1 MSDKGLTRDKDYIIK
16 MYNEGWHI
24 IDIAERYG
32 VNGTTI
38 QRRLRKWGY
47 KVKRKNSY
55 RKRKSNYN
63 MKAREFSPEFI
74 TKRAVNTAINNDPEH
89 GIKYIKFKNTTED
102 QILITNIL
110 SRPIIG

>member
-1 MSDKGLTRDKDYIIK
+1 MSDKGLLDDKDFIIK
-16 MYNEGWHI
+16 MYNEGYHI

-47 KVKRKNSY
+47 EVKRRSGY
-55 RKRKSNYN
+55 RQRKSGYN
-63 MKAREFSPEFI
+63 MKAREFSPELKAKI
-74 TKRAVNTAINNDPEH
+74 AENTRINNAK
-89 GIKYIKFKNTTED
+89 IKHINFYNTTED

>member
-1 MSDKGLTRDKDYIIK
+1 MSDKGLLDDKDFIIK
-16 MYNEGWHI
+16 MYNEGYHI

-63 MKAREFSPEFI
+63 MKAREFSPEL
-74 TKRAVNTAINNDPEH
+74 KAKMAENTRINNAK
-89 GIKYIKFKNTTED
+89 IKYINFYNTTED

>member
-1 MSDKGLTRDKDYIIK
+1 MSDKGLLDDKDFIIK
-16 MYNEGWHI
+16 MYNEGYHI

-55 RKRKSNYN
+55 QKRKSNYN
-63 MKAREFSPEFI
+63 MKAREFSPELKAKI
-74 TKRAVNTAINNDPEH
+74 ADNTRINNAK
-89 GIKYIKFKNTTED
+89 IKYINFYNTTED

>member
-1 MSDKGLTRDKDYIIK
+1 MSNKGLLDDKDFIIK
-16 MYNEGWHI
+16 MYNEGYHI

-47 KVKRKNSY
+47 EVKRKNSY

-63 MKAREFSPEFI
+63 MKAREFSPELKAKI
-74 TKRAVNTAINNDPEH
+74 AENTRINNAK
-89 GIKYIKFKNTTED
+89 IKYINFYNTTED

>member
-1 MSDKGLTRDKDYIIK
+1 MSDKGLLDDKDFIIK
-16 MYNEGWHI
+16 MYNEGYHI

-47 KVKRKNSY
+47 EVKRRSGY
-55 RKRKSNYN
+55 RQRKSGYN
-63 MKAREFSPEFI
+63 MKAREFSPELKAKI
-74 TKRAVNTAINNDPEH
+74 AENTRINNAK
-89 GIKYIKFKNTTED
+89 IKYINFYNTTED

>member
-24 IDIAERYG
+24 IDIANQYG
-32 VNGTTI
+32 VDCRTI
-38 QRRLRKWGY
+38 HRRLKKWGY
-47 KVKRKNSY
+47 EVKRRSGY
-55 RKRKSNYN
+55 RQRKSGYN
-63 MKAREFSPEFI
+63 MKAREFSPELKAKI
-74 TKRAVNTAINNDPEH
+74 AENTRINNAK
-89 GIKYIKFKNTTED
+89 IKYINFYNTTED